1 MPSTFIR
8 RRVPV
13 PGLYWS
19 IPVSIDD
26 WVKKSSLAPC
36 TAFTWQRIFF
46 LENGI
51 SLNALF
57 VNGDGSFHGSLEEPD

>member
-13 PGLYWS
+13 PGLYWYG
-19 IPVSIDD
+19 DD

-36 TAFTWQRIFF
+36 TAFTWQRIFL

-57 VNGDGSFHGSLEEPD
+57 VNEDGSFHGSLEEPD

>member
-13 PGLYWS
+13 LGLYWYE
-19 IPVSIDD
+19 DD

-36 TAFTWQRIFF
+36 TAFTWQRIFL

-51 SLNALF
+51 SLNTLF